1 MAAEERLDAA
11 ILDPPRKGAEAA
23 LLNAIADAGI
33 PRIAYVSCNPSTLAR
48 DVKLLTERGYRLDW
62 AQPVDMFPW
71 TEHVRIQRVEERI
84 VRLPRLDSFGAIG
97 DTGCKSAWGASVG
110 LEAAIVPDG
119 SCDTNGFL
127 FSDHHNR

>member
-48 DVKLLTERGYRLDW
+48 DVKLLAERGYRLDW

-71 TEHVRIQRVEERI
+71 TGHVETAA
-84 VRLPRLDSFGAIG
+84 LLSH
-97 DTGCKSAWGASVG
+97 KSGTSRADA
-110 LEAAIVPDG
+110 ENTDE
-119 SCDTNGFL
+119 
-127 FSDHHNR
+127 